1 MNKFVII
8 SIGWV
13 VIAMELD
20 VNIVEVGDVD
30 MSILQVDV

>member
-1 MNKFVII
+1 MNRFVVINV
-8 SIGWV
+8 GCV
-13 VIAMELD
+13 VIAMVLG